1 MHIIPLKEELKE
13 ENKLLKA
20 PIKQLENKISL
31 LVGQTASSSNGISPL
46 KLRTILLEGKKDL
59 DQQDLWITVESKNK
73 KKLNKT
79 EVQLED
85 LGTSE
90 PLEIRSIITQKTK
103 ESPR

>member
-1 MHIIPLKEELKE
+1 M
-13 ENKLLKA
+13 
-20 PIKQLENKISL
+20 
-31 LVGQTASSSNGISPL
+31 
-46 KLRTILLEGKKDL
+46 

-85 LGTSE
+85 LETSE